1 VRTGGLA
8 LDTADAENIGNNAEV
23 WEKVVSKLRSGEMPP
38 PGLPRPDAAT
48 SASLASSL
56 ETALNRAAEAA
67 RNPGRV
73 PAHRMNRAEYR
84 NAIRD
89 LLALD
94 IDTQS
99 LLIPDDADQNGFD
112 NIAGVLSVSPALLD
126 RYVAAASKISRLA
139 IGDRNVP
146 AAFDTYD
153 IPKMFVQ
160 EDRVS
165 EDLPFGTR
173 GGAAIR
179 HYFPLDG
186 EYIVRVRLRKQL
198 YGYILGLGRPQQID
212 VRLDGRRIKLFT
224 VGGDAPGKPVPNTYA
239 ADIPAD
245 PQWEEYMHSADK
257 ALDVRL
263 PVKAGP
269 HVVGVS
275 FVRQFS
281 EPEGVFRPPE
291 TDKVLAI
298 DQQYYGDAALESVA
312 VGGPYAVT
320 GPGDTPSRRK
330 IFVCRPASAA
340 EEQPCAAKIL
350 SSLARRAYRRPVGNE
365 DVRTLLAF
373 YQAGRSHGGFDAGIQ
388 FALDRILVDPDFLF
402 RVVRDP
408 VNAAPG
414 TVYRLSDLELASRL
428 SFFLW
433 SSIPDEELL
442 DAAVAGKLRNP
453 AVLEH
458 EVQRMLADSRSD
470 ALIDGFASHWLGVTK
485 LAGDHPDPQVF
496 PEFDEN
502 LRAALQQ
509 ETRLFLRSQLREDR
523 PVLELLNANY
533 SFLNQRLARHYQ
545 IANIHGNQFRKVT
558 FTDGRRGGLLGQ
570 GSILMITSYPNRT
583 SPVLR
588 GKWVLDNLLGTP
600 PPPPPPNIPALKENS
615 ETGKSASMRQLME
628 EHRNNPACSGCH
640 SRMDPI
646 GFSLENFD
654 AIGGW
659 RTRDSGVPIDAS
671 GVLPDGFKIDGAA
684 GLKKALLGRPE
695 QFVHTFTAKL
705 LTYALGREV
714 EYYDLPVIRQIDR
727 DAAPEGYKWSS
738 IIRDIVKSPPFEMS
752 IVPNTSVS
760 KESE

>member
-1 VRTGGLA
+1 
-8 LDTADAENIGNNAEV
+8 
-23 WEKVVSKLRSGEMPP
+23 
-38 PGLPRPDAAT
+38 
-48 SASLASSL
+48 
-56 ETALNRAAEAA
+56 
-67 RNPGRV
+67 
-73 PAHRMNRAEYR
+73 
-84 NAIRD
+84 
-89 LLALD
+89 
-94 IDTQS
+94 
-99 LLIPDDADQNGFD
+99 
-112 NIAGVLSVSPALLD
+112 
-126 RYVAAASKISRLA
+126 
-139 IGDRNVP
+139 
-146 AAFDTYD
+146 
-153 IPKMFVQ
+153 
-160 EDRVS
+160 
-165 EDLPFGTR
+165 
-173 GGAAIR
+173 
-179 HYFPLDG
+179 
-186 EYIVRVRLRKQL
+186 
-198 YGYILGLGRPQQID
+198 
-212 VRLDGRRIKLFT
+212 
-224 VGGDAPGKPVPNTYA
+224 
-239 ADIPAD
+239 
-245 PQWEEYMHSADK
+245 
-257 ALDVRL
+257 
-263 PVKAGP
+263 
-269 HVVGVS
+269 
-275 FVRQFS
+275 
-281 EPEGVFRPPE
+281 
-291 TDKVLAI
+291 
-298 DQQYYGDAALESVA
+298 
-312 VGGPYAVT
+312 
-320 GPGDTPSRRK
+320 
-330 IFVCRPASAA
+330 
-340 EEQPCAAKIL
+340 
-350 SSLARRAYRRPVGNE
+350 
-365 DVRTLLAF
+365 
-373 YQAGRSHGGFDAGIQ
+373 
-388 FALDRILVDPDFLF
+388 
-402 RVVRDP
+402 
-408 VNAAPG
+408 
-414 TVYRLSDLELASRL
+414 
-428 SFFLW
+428 
-433 SSIPDEELL
+433 
-442 DAAVAGKLRNP
+442 
-453 AVLEH
+453 
-458 EVQRMLADSRSD
+458 MLADSRSD